1 MESKRE
7 MEGVGGSKEER
18 EREREGEGE
27 GSEGLSFTRCLFIQG
42 HRVGWVIVL
51 NTLIIHFG
59 FVVIEDCLCWVQVR
73 STGSALAED
82 VIQKSEIIK
91 TYFMETKAG

>member
-7 MEGVGGSKEER
+7 MEGEGVRKR

-27 GSEGLSFTRCLFIQG
+27 RSEGLGFTRCLFIQE

-51 NTLIIHFG
+51 NTLIICFG
-59 FVVIEDCLCWVQVR
+59 FVVKIVC
-73 STGSALAED
+73 
-82 VIQKSEIIK
+82 
-91 TYFMETKAG
+91 AGCRCSIWSPQGQP